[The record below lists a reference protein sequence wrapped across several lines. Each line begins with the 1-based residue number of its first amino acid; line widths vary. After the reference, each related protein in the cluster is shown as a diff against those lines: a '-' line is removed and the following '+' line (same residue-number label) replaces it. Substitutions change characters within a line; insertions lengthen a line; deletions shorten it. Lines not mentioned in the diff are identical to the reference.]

1 MLVACFGH
9 ACGIFTIIFMMACSP
24 CPASVC
30 ALFRLLDAL
39 TLRGGVWIV
48 FLPIVDLAVS
58 RPTLKKTNL
67 DKRRNQRAW
76 LAIPVRLFLNV
87 VIGQAG

>member
-1 MLVACFGH
+1 M
-9 ACGIFTIIFMMACSP
+9 
-24 CPASVC
+24 
-30 ALFRLLDAL
+30 
-39 TLRGGVWIV
+39 